1 MVKQT
6 YSKIMYAKKNK
17 KNINNVD
24 TGEDNYEAVVKK
36 TKKRKNDITNENT
49 NIENKSKKRKL
60 ATTEEESVS
69 HKKLKKKVKGITV
82 LENNTELHVTEDN
95 SMNNM
100 PTTKNTK
107 RKNNTAK
114 TLSTEATN
122 LDIDD
127 KPEVVTKTSKK
138 SKKKTKTIEDESK
151 DTKTDIDAV
160 GTDPG
165 EGVSHTKHYN
175 NSNIS
180 NDMVVDSNKEQ
191 VMNSTK
197 QLMHQEVDIIDIK
210 TDNVNEDNEKVVT
223 ISIKDIA
230 GMDSDWDENI
240 LLKQLEKRVEKKD
253 ITKEK
258 RVCINWPEV
267 DLIELVERMEVGIPE
282 NDLKPFMKTAEEL
295 EWEKIAFKNYTIE
308 DCKKTW
314 LYVLKKIRKYRI
326 LKEVLE
332 DAKKWV
338 TTARFKKKPTKV
350 QRHPDMPRRPLSA
363 YFIFY
368 LKEKDALQ
376 VEHPGIDATEL
387 AKYCAQ
393 KFKLLPAEKMQK
405 YEKLAKK
412 NKEEYE
418 QKMKEFYELHPEFK
432 VTKEPKPKKIKSPK
446 PVKEKPPPKPPK
458 PPKQKIPKRP
468 LSAFQYFHNAEVSKN
483 PVEDQDKTAIREI
496 NREKWREMPD
506 DKKMEWI
513 TFAESETVRYEE
525 EMQEYVKNHPDY
537 ITNEKKPQL
546 SKEDLL
552 VKERMSGKPSKP
564 PVTAYNYFARLMLH
578 SDEIKDVPVRD
589 RLVFVSNQWK
599 KCSDEEKKR
608 YKELFE
614 KEIEKYN
621 QAFAAYLETLSEAD
635 RKLELLKSHPK
646 RRKSEDEKSKKES
659 KSKKPLKKKVEPKPE
674 KKKMNNKVL
683 DKKPEKI
690 AEKPRKLVEPEQPP
704 ISPYRYFATLYK
716 GEGSASQAWKELS
729 AEEKKKYEDEL
740 VDKKRAYILDFEK
753 FLKSMTKEELE
764 KYSNSRKKLNNQK
777 HEEEDEEEEETSD
790 SDDNSE
796 DESGEENN

>member
-1 MVKQT
+1 
-6 YSKIMYAKKNK
+6 MYAKKNK

-60 ATTEEESVS
+60 ATREEESVS

-107 RKNNTAK
+107 RKNNAAK
-114 TLSTEATN
+114 TLSTETTN
-122 LDIDD
+122 LDIGD

-138 SKKKTKTIEDESK
+138 SKKKTKTIEDEFK

-160 GTDPG
+160 GSDPG
-165 EGVSHTKHYN
+165 EGVSYTKHYN

-180 NDMVVDSNKEQ
+180 NDMVVDNNEEQ

-230 GMDSDWDENI
+230 GMDSDCDENI
-240 LLKQLEKRVEKKD
+240 LLKQLERRVEKKD

-674 KKKMNNKVL
+674 KKSMYNKVL

-716 GEGSASQAWKELS
+716 GEGSASQAWKGLS
-729 AEEKKKYEDEL
+729 TDEKKKYEDEL

>member
-1 MVKQT
+1 M
-6 YSKIMYAKKNK
+6 YSKKNK
-17 KNINNVD
+17 KNVNNVD
-24 TGEDNYEAVVKK
+24 TVEDSSDAVAKK
-36 TKKRKNDITNENT
+36 TKKRKNEITNENT

-60 ATTEEESVS
+60 ATMEEESVS
-69 HKKLKKKVKGITV
+69 PKKSKKKLKSITV
-82 LENNTELHVTEDN
+82 LENNTEMHVAKDD
-95 SMNNM
+95 SVNNIS
-100 PTTKNTK
+100 TTKNSK
-107 RKNNTAK
+107 RKNNAVK
-114 TLSTEATN
+114 TVSAETVT
-122 LDIDD
+122 LDIAE
-127 KPEVVTKTSKK
+127 KTEVVTKAFKK
-138 SKKKTKTIEDESK
+138 GKKKTKISEDEPK
-151 DTKTDIDAV
+151 DTKIEIDV
-160 GTDPG
+160 VDTDPG
-165 EGVSHTKHYN
+165 EGVSHSKYSN
-175 NSNIS
+175 NSNTSDDTRIEGS
-180 NDMVVDSNKEQ
+180 EDQ

-197 QLMHQEVDIIDIK
+197 QVMHQEVDIIDIK

-223 ISIKDIA
+223 ISIKDIE
-230 GMDSDWDENI
+230 GMDSDWDEND
-240 LLKQLEKRVEKKD
+240 LLKQLERRVEKKD
-253 ITKEK
+253 VTKEK
-258 RVCINWPEV
+258 RVCIDWPEV
-267 DLIELVERMEVGIPE
+267 DLIELVERMEVSIPE
-282 NDLKPFMKTAEEL
+282 NDLKPFMKRADEL
-295 EWEKIAFKNYTIE
+295 EWDKIAFKNYSIE

-376 VEHPGIDATEL
+376 VEHPGTDATEL

-393 KFKLLPAEKMQK
+393 KFKLLPAEKLLK

-418 QKMKEFYELHPEFK
+418 QKLKEFYELHPEFK
-432 VTKEPKPKKIKSPK
+432 VTKEPKPKKIKCPK

-483 PVEDQDKTAIREI
+483 PVEDQDKAAIREI
-496 NREKWREMPD
+496 NREKWRDMPD

-513 TFAESETVRYEE
+513 TFAESETVKYEE

-546 SKEDLL
+546 TKEDLL
-552 VKERMSGKPSKP
+552 VKERMSGKPGKP

-599 KCSDEEKKR
+599 KCNEEEKKH
-608 YKELFE
+608 YKDLFD

-621 QAFAAYLETLSEAD
+621 QDFAAYLETLSEAD

-659 KSKKPLKKKVEPKPE
+659 KPKKPSKKKVETKPE
-674 KKKMNNKVL
+674 KKKINNKVS
-683 DKKPEKI
+683 DKKSEKI
-690 AEKPRKLVEPEQPP
+690 TEKPRKLVEPEQPP
-704 ISPYRYFATLYK
+704 ISSFRYFAKLYK
-716 GEGSASQAWKELS
+716 GEGSASQAWKALS

-753 FLKSMTKEELE
+753 FLKSMTKEQLE
-764 KYSNSRKKLNNQK
+764 NYSNSRKKLNDQK
-777 HEEEDEEEEETSD
+777 HEEEDEEDEETSD
-790 SDDNSE
+790 SEDNSE
-796 DESGEENN
+796 DESGEEND